1 MPNQYLPCLFWLKRF
16 FVFRIFCKYINFFG
30 FWWKTLTKHCTSNVS
45 KTFFTYILQLITS
58 FQFENMIWKTEYC
71 LICKKLNQKYG
82 RKNSGFGLFCFCLL
96 RWLFAVS
103 IVAASKFNY
112 LGPIM
117 WIVLD
122 RFNSFLTLVS
132 TIKNYVTIVKYIT
145 HGFFLH
151 ASRESKIWR
160 FPVIYIPQ

>member
-1 MPNQYLPCLFWLKRF
+1 MVAKILVLVCSAFAY
-16 FVFRIFCKYINFFG
+16 FVDF
-30 FWWKTLTKHCTSNVS
+30 
-45 KTFFTYILQLITS
+45 
-58 FQFENMIWKTEYC
+58 
-71 LICKKLNQKYG
+71 
-82 RKNSGFGLFCFCLL
+82 LL
-96 RWLFAVS
+96 S

-122 RFNSFLTLVS
+122 RFNSFLTVVS

-151 ASRESKIWR
+151 ASRESKI
-160 FPVIYIPQ
+160 